1 MSISDSNREKRYDM
15 KNIKILLV
23 AFAGLLATG
32 CYNDFDIPVSKNW
45 TEEEVQAEGL
55 TRLTIAEVKQE
66 FMTRFGGLSNTGNN
80 DGWSDTKSL
89 KFGNPFPG
97 EAQFE
102 SEGTEFWPE
111 AADCYIKGKVIS
123 SDEQGNIYKSLY
135 LWDGTAAIELRLSG
149 TLYTTYKLDL
159 NTMESTWVYVR
170 LKDLYLGNFRMML
183 SIGDAPT
190 RSYNAYGDMK
200 YYANSNIEIPS
211 RVSEH
216 VLPGEACRL
225 EADDIL
231 EVDETNYRTVFDL
244 KRDLSPLGRLVR
256 FKGVKIRY
264 AGVKNQ
270 DGTTPAPMKNGNFDN
285 IYPSWLCT
293 DVRPIASG
301 AWYRW
306 GFSYDNQH
314 LYGSIIISYDPTAVY
329 TSDPGVYSLR
339 TSGYS
344 RFASKPVPQDGTE
357 GTVLGIFSIYA
368 EQSSFTGGSRD
379 YAQYQI
385 TVNRIEDLDFPEES
399 LLTEE
404 WIEANTPASSYTP
417 PIKDDSG
424 ESDLE

>member
-1 MSISDSNREKRYDM
+1 MFISDSNREKRFDM
-15 KNIKILLV
+15 KNIRIFLL
-23 AFAGLLATG
+23 ALAGLLATG
-32 CYNDFDIPVSKNW
+32 CYNDFEAPVVSNW

-55 TRLTIAEVKQE
+55 TLLTIAQVKTE
-66 FMTRFGGLSNTGNN
+66 FLNRFGSLSNTGNN

-89 KFGNPFPG
+89 KFGNPYPG

-102 SEGTEFWPE
+102 TEGTAFWPE
-111 AADCYIKGKVIS
+111 AAGCYIKGKVIS

-149 TLYTTYKLDL
+149 TLYTTYKLNL
-159 NTMESTWVYVR
+159 ETMESTWVYVK

-190 RSYNAYGDMK
+190 RSYNTYGDMK

-211 RVSEH
+211 IVSEH
-216 VLPGEACRL
+216 VLPGEPCKL
-225 EADDIL
+225 EAEDIL
-231 EVDETNYRTVFDL
+231 EVDASNYSSVLDL
-244 KRDLSPLGRLVR
+244 KRDLTPLGRLVR
-256 FKGVKIRY
+256 FKGVTIRY

-270 DGTTPAPMKNGNFDN
+270 NGETPAAMKNGSFDN

-293 DVRPIASG
+293 DVRPIASS

-306 GFSYDNQH
+306 GYSYDNQH
-314 LYGSIIISYDPTAVY
+314 LYGSIVISYNPSAVY
-329 TSDPGVYSLR
+329 TSDPGVYTIR

-344 RFASKPVPQDGTE
+344 RFASKPVPQDGTV
-357 GTVLGIFSIYA
+357 GDVLGIFAIYA
-368 EQSSFTGGSRD
+368 EQSSFTGGDRD

-385 TVNRIEDLDFPEES
+385 TASRIEDLAFPEES

-404 WIEANTPASSYTP
+404 WIVANTPADSYAP
-417 PIKDDSG
+417 PIKNDSG
-424 ESDLE
+424 EEIE